1 VERWRTRAALAA
13 VALVAA
19 AAVIATVVGPTSGS
33 SSRRDKVVRRAQ
45 LAVLGQSPLVLRG
58 SHFRARERVRL
69 AVKGRTSRLIARAG
83 AKGGFL
89 AVFKDVLGCDSVT
102 VVATGSKGS
111 RASLNFSQ
119 LVCLER
125 TP

>member
-33 SSRRDKVVRRAQ
+33 SSRRDKEVRRAQ
-45 LAVLGQSPLVLRG
+45 LAVLGQSPLVVRG
-58 SHFRARERVRL
+58 SHFKARERVRL
-69 AVKGRTSRLIARAG
+69 AVKGRAGRLTARAG
-83 AKGGFL
+83 AKGGFV
-89 AVFKDVLGCDSVT
+89 AVFKNVYGCDSVT
-102 VVATGSKGS
+102 VVASGSRGS
-111 RASLNFSQ
+111 RASVNFSQ
-119 LVCLER
+119 YVCLER